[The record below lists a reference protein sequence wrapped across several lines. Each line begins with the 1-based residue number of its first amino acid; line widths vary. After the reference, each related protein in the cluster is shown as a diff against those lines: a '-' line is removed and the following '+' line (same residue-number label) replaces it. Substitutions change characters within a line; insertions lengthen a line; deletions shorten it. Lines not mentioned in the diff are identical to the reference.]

1 METNKSIE
9 MKVSVSLETGGRRGK
24 QVSIIRGIT
33 HNPQVIEQLEKKI
46 KSQLGTGG
54 TTKGKVIEIQGNH
67 LPKIK
72 QILMDEGYE
81 VK

>member
-1 METNKSIE
+1 
-9 MKVSVSLETGGRRGK
+9 MKVIVQLETGGRRGK
-24 QVSIIRGIT
+24 QVTVIKGIT
-33 HNPQVIEQLEKKI
+33 HNPQVIEKLEKKL

-67 LPKIK
+67 VPKIK
-72 QILMDEGYE
+72 QLLIADGYE

>member
-1 METNKSIE
+1 
-9 MKVSVSLETGGRRGK
+9 MKITVQLETGGRRGK
-24 QVSIIRGIT
+24 QVTVIKGIT
-33 HNPQVIEQLEKKI
+33 HNPQVIEKLEKKL

-67 LPKIK
+67 VPKIK
-72 QILMDEGYE
+72 QLLIADGYE